1 MVAREILKTCRHWHD
16 VHQICSNLTTTM
28 MMMEHDDN
36 DVLKFSF
43 CFIVSNSVSGFL
55 LQECCI
61 LTIQSVVYIPYR
73 VLYGNWC
80 LSACPPVS
88 LLSSWLIS
96 CPYDP
101 PHPFP
106 QPSLEIDLSGWP
118 TFQPNIEL
126 FSLPNL
132 LCLSLPC
139 QLGCSTL
146 IKSYSTTVPHACL
159 IIFRVDNTLC
169 ACASQKDELKQ
180 LSLTTTVI
188 KSTPLLLDHCL
199 VSPEAP
205 QSTLDVFFHKLECLH
220 FLWHVCSIRSSLGK
234 HACKS
239 CNKHN
244 NSTAAIIIWC
254 PESGRALSSSMFVL
268 GFAMLNLV
276 DFS

>member
-1 MVAREILKTCRHWHD
+1 MVARDILKTCRHWHD
-16 VHQICSNLTTTM
+16 VHQIWYNLTTTM

-43 CFIVSNSVSGFL
+43 CFIVSNSVSGFFV
-55 LQECCI
+55 
-61 LTIQSVVYIPYR
+61 TR
-73 VLYGNWC
+73 VLYGTWC
-80 LSACPPVS
+80 LPACPPVS

-146 IKSYSTTVPHACL
+146 IKSYSTFRTTVPHACYSEL
-159 IIFRVDNTLC
+159 ITHCVC
-169 ACASQKDELKQ
+169 ARPKKTSWSNFLRRPPSSKLPPCY
-180 LSLTTTVI
+180 LTTAW
-188 KSTPLLLDHCL
+188 L
-199 VSPEAP
+199 VLRPHG
-205 QSTLDVFFHKLECLH
+205 Q
-220 FLWHVCSIRSSLGK
+220 R
-234 HACKS
+234 
-239 CNKHN
+239 
-244 NSTAAIIIWC
+244 
-254 PESGRALSSSMFVL
+254 
-268 GFAMLNLV
+268 
-276 DFS
+276 

>member
-1 MVAREILKTCRHWHD
+1 MALVRSLSYSGAEFSALSIFLNCAPLHLYNDNHK
-16 VHQICSNLTTTM
+16 II
-28 MMMEHDDN
+28 MMEHGDD

-43 CFIVSNSVSGFL
+43 CFSAL
-55 LQECCI
+55 ECFG
-61 LTIQSVVYIPYR
+61 R

-80 LSACPPVS
+80 LPACPPVS

-106 QPSLEIDLSGWP
+106 QQSLEIDLSGWP

-146 IKSYSTTVPHACL
+146 IKSYSTFRTTVPHACYSEL
-159 IIFRVDNTLC
+159 ITHCVC
-169 ACASQKDELKQ
+169 ARPKKDELKQ
-180 LSLTTTVI
+180 LSPTTTVI
-188 KSTPLLLDHCL
+188 KITPLLLDHCL

-205 QSTLDVFFHKLECLH
+205 WPTLDVFLCPF
-220 FLWHVCSIRSSLGK
+220 FVASL
-234 HACKS
+234 
-239 CNKHN
+239 
-244 NSTAAIIIWC
+244 STYY
-254 PESGRALSSSMFVL
+254 SGYS
-268 GFAMLNLV
+268 GG
-276 DFS
+276 